1 MSEPLPKPVVPSA
14 PSSQT
19 APAVTTPLG
28 SGDPHIPPP
37 LPAKPPVEWK
47 PRSGQIPSG
56 KPQNFTAT
64 FAEIVQ
70 PTPDVRLFRLVLD
83 GCSEIFPF
91 KAGQFAQMVCP
102 IPNPA
107 APGTMKKIIRSYSIA
122 SPPEEK
128 RFLEFCIKL
137 VLDGAFTPTLWDKR
151 EGDTIEVRGPYGK
164 FVVDEPV
171 DHDLVFIAA
180 GTGIAPF
187 WGMIYHLLKSG
198 VKRNIVLVFGVRFE
212 EDVLYEQEFK
222 KLAQEHP
229 NFTPVFTLSRP
240 RKPKEWWGEAG
251 YVQSHLAKYVKDPAN
266 TKAFICGLTPMIEQ
280 AQAQLELMG
289 FEKDRIHYERYD

>member
-1 MSEPLPKPVVPSA
+1 MPEPSPTPAVPSA
-14 PSSQT
+14 P
-19 APAVTTPLG
+19 APAAHAATPPLG
-28 SGDPHIPPP
+28 SSDPHIPPP
-37 LPAKPPVEWK
+37 LPKKA
-47 PRSGQIPSG
+47 PRVWTPRTGQIPAS
-56 KPQNFTAT
+56 KPQNYKAT

-70 PTPDVRLFRLVLD
+70 PTPDVRLFRLTLD
-83 GCSEIFPF
+83 NCSEIFPF

-102 IPNPA
+102 VPDKK
-107 APGTMKKIIRSYSIA
+107 APDAMKKIIRSYSIA

-137 VLDGAFTPTLWDKR
+137 VMDGAFTPTLWDKR
-151 EGDTIEVRGPYGK
+151 EGDTIEIRGPYGK
-164 FVVDEPV
+164 FVADEPV
-171 DHDLVFIAA
+171 NHDLVFIAA

-212 EDVLYEQEFK
+212 EDVLYEEEFK
-222 KLAQEHP
+222 KLAAEHP

-240 RKPKEWWGEAG
+240 RNPKTWWGETG
-251 YVQSHLAKYVKDPAN
+251 YVQSHLVKNVKDPAN

-280 AQAQLELMG
+280 VQAQLEAMG
-289 FEKDRIHYERYD
+289 FDKDRIHYERYD